1 MTGKSFQSADSVW
14 EAWGAEVGVEV
25 RVGKGVIGE
34 YFLGFCVAV
43 GNDATVS
50 AGNIPVG
57 APTGMLM
64 EVGFVSPVQAVI
76 KKQTNKTRINR
87 RFIASKYSGGK
98 LIIDEI
104 LCYTR
109 TMAYQ
114 GLLHKYGTLL
124 DLPLHTRS
132 VSLLE
137 GNTPLIKADNLAR
150 QLGGG
155 FELFIKYEGLN
166 PTGSFKDRGM
176 TAAVS
181 EALGRGATTVI
192 CASTGN
198 TAASAAAYAARA
210 GMKSIV
216 LIPQGKV
223 AAGKL
228 AGAIAYGAQVIQIDG
243 SFDDALTMVI
253 EITNK
258 HPICLVNSINPYRIE
273 GQKTSAFEICD
284 VLDSAPDWLCLP
296 VGNAGNIT
304 SYWAGFKQYNQMKA
318 TGLPQVLGV
327 QAAGSAPLVL
337 GHPIENPETVATAIR
352 IGKPARG
359 EQALQAA
366 EESKGRIIAATDDQ
380 ILEMQKTLARLEG
393 IWVEPASAAGLAG
406 LAMQIAN
413 ATLNPKGKRVV
424 AICTGHGLKDPEIIT
439 KEMQKPSIV
448 PPKLEALEEIILA

>member
-1 MTGKSFQSADSVW
+1 MTNQG
-14 EAWGAEVGVEV
+14 
-25 RVGKGVIGE
+25 I
-34 YFLGFCVAV
+34 
-43 GNDATVS
+43 
-50 AGNIPVG
+50 I
-57 APTGMLM
+57 
-64 EVGFVSPVQAVI
+64 
-76 KKQTNKTRINR
+76 
-87 RFIASKYSGGK
+87 SKY
-98 LIIDEI
+98 
-104 LCYTR
+104 R
-109 TMAYQ
+109 
-114 GLLHKYGTLL
+114 HLL
-124 DLPLHTRS
+124 DLPSYTRI
-132 VSLLE
+132 VTLFE
-137 GNTPLIKADNLAR
+137 GNTPLLKTDRLAH

-181 EALGRGATTVI
+181 EAAGRDARTVI

-228 AGAIAYGAQVIQIDG
+228 AGAAAYGAQVIQIDG

-258 HPICLVNSINPYRIE
+258 HPICLVNSINPFRIE

-284 VLDSAPDWLCLP
+284 VLGSAPDWLCLP

-304 SYWAGFKQYNQMKA
+304 AYWAGFNQYNQVRS
-318 TGLPQVLGV
+318 TGLPRILGV
-327 QAAGSAPLVL
+327 QAAGAAPLVL
-337 GHPIENPETVATAIR
+337 GHAVENPETVATAIR

-366 EESKGRIIAATDDQ
+366 EESKGCIRAVSDSQ
-380 ILEMQKTLARLEG
+380 ILDMQKLLAEREG

-406 LAMQIAN
+406 LAIEIASGR
-413 ATLNPKGKRVV
+413 LNPQGKRIV
-424 AICTGHGLKDPEIIT
+424 AVCTGHGLKDPDIIT
-439 KEMQKPSIV
+439 KDMAKPHII
-448 PPKLEALEEIILA
+448 PPKLEALEEMILDEKK

>member
-1 MTGKSFQSADSVW
+1 MAD
-14 EAWGAEVGVEV
+14 
-25 RVGKGVIGE
+25 KP
-34 YFLGFCVAV
+34 YLG
-43 GNDATVS
+43 
-50 AGNIPVG
+50 
-57 APTGMLM
+57 
-64 EVGFVSPVQAVI
+64 
-76 KKQTNKTRINR
+76 
-87 RFIASKYSGGK
+87 
-98 LIIDEI
+98 LID
-104 LCYTR
+104 R
-109 TMAYQ
+109 
-114 GLLHKYGTLL
+114 YGHLL
-124 DLPLHTRS
+124 DLPPHTRT

-137 GNTPLIKADNLAR
+137 GNTPLIKADSLSR

-181 EALGRGATTVI
+181 EALGRNATTVI

-228 AGAIAYGAQVIQIDG
+228 AGSIAYGAQVIQIDG
-243 SFDDALTMVI
+243 SFDDALTMVVA
-253 EITNK
+253 ITNK

-284 VLDSAPDWLCLP
+284 VLGSAPDWLCLP

-304 SYWAGFKQYNQMKA
+304 AYWAGFKQYDGIKA

-337 GHPIENPETVATAIR
+337 GHPVDNPETVATAIR

-359 EQALQAA
+359 EQAIEAA
-366 EESKGRIIAATDDQ
+366 EESKGRIIAVTDEQ
-380 ILEMQKTLARLEG
+380 IIDMQKMLAKLEG
-393 IWVEPASAAGLAG
+393 IWVEPASATGLAG
-406 LAMQIAN
+406 LANDIAN
-413 ATLNPKGKRVV
+413 GKLNPKGKRIV
-424 AICTGHGLKDPEIIT
+424 AICTGHGLKDPDIVT
-439 KEMQKPSIV
+439 KDMQKPQIV
-448 PPKLEALEEIILA
+448 PPKLEALEEVILG